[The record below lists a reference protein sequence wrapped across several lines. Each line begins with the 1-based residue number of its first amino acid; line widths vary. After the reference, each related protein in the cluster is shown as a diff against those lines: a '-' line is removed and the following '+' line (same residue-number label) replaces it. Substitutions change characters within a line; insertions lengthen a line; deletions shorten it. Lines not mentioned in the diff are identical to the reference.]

1 MDLSLFW
8 RCSPMA
14 ATRSRKRSRSTCV
27 LQKPRGTFHPRVQKV
42 GPEHFGIVSIDC
54 AKARSKWMLCD
65 FFGNVL
71 VPPTEVEHNRTALD
85 AAVARVRQA
94 LADHDLRDFLV
105 AIERTGR
112 YHRVVQCAFTAAGF
126 QTRIVHPFPT
136 K

>member
-27 LQKPRGTFHPRVQKV
+27 LQKPRGVIHPRVQKV
-42 GPEHFGIVSIDC
+42 GPEHFGIVSVDC

-65 FFGNVL
+65 FYGKVL
-71 VPPTEVEHNRTALD
+71 LPPTIVEHSRPALTAATEQLR
-85 AAVARVRQA
+85 AAMAR
-94 LADHDLRDFLV
+94 DDLQDVIV

-112 YHRVVQCAFTAAGF
+112 YHHPAQGAFAGAGF
-126 QTRIVHPFPT
+126 EVRIVH
-136 K
+136 

>member
-42 GPEHFGIVSIDC
+42 GPEHFGIVCFDC

-65 FFGNVL
+65 FYGKIL
-71 VPPTEVEHNRTALD
+71 SPPTEVEHTRRARGKCEWAGSSWATVNKAVNRRRNWRRRLQTKAQ
-85 AAVARVRQA
+85 AGGSRVA
-94 LADHDLRDFLV
+94 LA
-105 AIERTGR
+105 
-112 YHRVVQCAFTAAGF
+112 
-126 QTRIVHPFPT
+126 PT
-136 K
+136 S